1 METLYSLKQQKT
13 LAMKIERNAKETV
26 RNIQRHSS
34 QKIIPSHRSTYLEKL
49 NPIES
54 MASISTHRGS
64 LTKMYKSRLLPSQF
78 LSTPAEVIKKLTQ
91 KVYTYKKAKDKS
103 EKLISEI
110 KIEEKPEL
118 VTELKSQ
125 RQFLDKKNSVNSHKY
140 LDNTCQKMLEENKK
154 SRKFLKMASQL
165 LSKRAL
171 IAGIVANNALESDEK
186 ANYDEFHKRLKD
198 AHSQLVNKDRIRPK
212 QKVIKRE
219 SMFKSFN

>member
-13 LAMKIERNAKETV
+13 LAMKIVRTAKETG
-26 RNIQRHSS
+26 RSIQRHSS
-34 QKIIPSHRSTYLEKL
+34 QKQIQGRNTYLEKL

-54 MASISTHRGS
+54 IASISAHRRS
-64 LTKMYKSRLLPSQF
+64 LSKMYKSRLLPSQF

-91 KVYTYKKAKDKS
+91 KVYTYKKTKDKS

-110 KIEEKPEL
+110 DIEEKPEL
-118 VTELKSQ
+118 IAEPKSQ
-125 RQFLDKKNSVNSHKY
+125 RQLLDKKNSVNSHVY
-140 LDNTCQKMLEENKK
+140 LDNTCQKMLDDNKK
-154 SRKFLKMASQL
+154 SRKILKIASQL

-186 ANYDEFHKRLKD
+186 ANYDDFHKKLKD

-212 QKVIKRE
+212 ERVKKRE
-219 SMFKSFN
+219 SILKSFN